1 MASQPEAHQPHEV
14 SLATHHVMQANRS
27 KNTKPELLVRQKLR
41 EAGLPGYRLHWKKA
55 AGKPDVCYP
64 GRKVAVFVN
73 GCYWHRCPH
82 CALPTPKTN
91 IEFWEQKFARNRAR
105 DERDQNLLVQQG
117 WKVLVVWEC
126 RLKGARLDNTTKRLV
141 QEVQTASQREGGRLV
156 EVGVTPPW
164 KLAVR
169 RKMLKAHKGRR

>member
-1 MASQPEAHQPHEV
+1 MPHEV

-27 KNTKPELLVRQKLR
+27 KNTKPELLVRHKLR

-55 AGKPDVCYP
+55 PGKPDVCYP
-64 GRKVAVFVN
+64 GRRVAVFVN

-82 CALPTPKTN
+82 CALPLPKSN
-91 IEFWEQKFARNRAR
+91 VDFWEAKFARNRAR
-105 DERDQNLLVQQG
+105 DERDQRLLVQEG

-126 RLKGARLDNTTKRLV
+126 RLKGARLDATTRDLV
-141 QEVQTASQREGGRLV
+141 REVEDAGRRDGGRLV
-156 EVGVTPPW
+156 EVGATAPW

-169 RKMLKAHKGRR
+169 RKGMWSRHRRR